1 LNEHQVIFLVCF
13 VCAREALKIQN
24 LSKDLVLLGRRA
36 RLLGLL
42 RQQNGVDVRQNTTRR
57 DRDGA
62 EELGELFVVADRE
75 LDVARHDA
83 RLLVVARGVTREFEH
98 FGAQVFLRARKTQRF
113 NASVFVHRPD
123 ATLAR
128 PERSISN
135 FKFQKTTHHD
145 SRQVHRRAGADA
157 RRVLASLQVA
167 RDPAD
172 RELQARLGGS
182 ARRLLRGFS
191 FTSSRHRSRRVVSRA
206 VARARIASRAR
217 ARALEI
223 ARSDWLA
230 RRARRVGLVATL
242 ARTRNSDAFV

>member
-1 LNEHQVIFLVCF
+1 VVLNEHQVIFLVCF

-24 LSKDLVLLGRRA
+24 LRKDLVFLGRRA

-113 NASVFVHRPD
+113 NASVFVHHPEPI
-123 ATLAR
+123 AAR
-128 PERSISN
+128 AANARFQISN
-135 FKFQKTTHHD
+135 FKKPLTMT
-145 SRQVHRRAGADA
+145 AAKYTGAPA
-157 RRVLASLQVA
+157 PTRVAYL
-167 RDPAD
+167 PAF
-172 RELQARLGGS
+172 R
-182 ARRLLRGFS
+182 
-191 FTSSRHRSRRVVSRA
+191 
-206 VARARIASRAR
+206 
-217 ARALEI
+217 
-223 ARSDWLA
+223 
-230 RRARRVGLVATL
+230 
-242 ARTRNSDAFV
+242 

>member
-1 LNEHQVIFLVCF
+1 MVVLNEHQVIFLVCF

-24 LSKDLVLLGRRA
+24 LRKDLVFLGRRA

-145 SRQVHRRAGADA
+145 SRQVHRRTGADA

-182 ARRLLRGFS
+182 ARSLLAGFS
-191 FTSSRHRSRRVVSRA
+191 FTSSRHLSCGASSCAGRR
-206 VARARIASRAR
+206 ARARIASRSS
-217 ARALEI
+217 ARALGSSVSI
-223 ARSDWLA
+223 GSRDARDESD
-230 RRARRVGLVATL
+230 
-242 ARTRNSDAFV
+242 S